1 MSSPDLLA
9 PSVRGEAF
17 APDLFRSLTALSAAL
32 LALALL
38 WAASGDPR
46 WVTGGPVWMKP
57 AKFALSFVL
66 FFWTL
71 ALVRDRLSPAV
82 QSGRTLAAIGAVMA
96 IAFSAEMAW
105 MFRQAAR
112 GAESHFNVATPL
124 EATMYKLMG
133 VGAVSLVIGAG
144 IVGWIARRDAAA
156 RMGPALREGVWL
168 GFGLGA
174 LLTLVIA
181 GTMSSGTGPHVGLH
195 PAGAPT
201 LPLLG
206 WSGVAGDLRPAH
218 FLAIHAMQAL
228 PLLGL
233 WLDGRG
239 GREGVRTIRFAAL
252 GWTALT
258 LAVFAQALM
267 GLPLLSMG

>member
-1 MSSPDLLA
+1 MSSPDILA
-9 PSVRGEAF
+9 PASLADRP
-17 APDLFRSLTALSAAL
+17 APDAFRSLTALSVAL
-32 LALALL
+32 FALALL

-46 WVTGGPVWMKP
+46 WVAGGPVWMKP
-57 AKFALSFVL
+57 AKFALSFIV
-66 FFWTL
+66 FFGTL

-82 QSGRTLAAIGAVMA
+82 RDGRPLRAIGAVMA
-96 IAFSAEMAW
+96 VAFTAEMAW

-124 EATMYKLMG
+124 EATMYSLMG
-133 VGAVSLVIGAG
+133 VGAVSLVLGAG
-144 IVGWIARRDAAA
+144 IIGWIARRDATAC
-156 RMGPALREGVWL
+156 MGPALREGVWL

-181 GTMSSGTGPHVGLH
+181 GYMSSGTGPHVGVH

-201 LPLLG
+201 LPFLG
-206 WSGVAGDLRPAH
+206 WSGVTGDLRPAH

-239 GREGVRTIRFAAL
+239 EASGVRTVRLAAL

-267 GLPLLSMG
+267 KWPLVRLG

>member
-9 PSVRGEAF
+9 PASPAARP
-17 APDLFRSLTALSAAL
+17 APDAFRSLTALAVAL
-32 LALALL
+32 FALALL

-57 AKFALSFVL
+57 AKFALSFIV
-66 FFWTL
+66 FFGTL

-82 QSGRTLAAIGAVMA
+82 RDGLALRAIGGVMA
-96 IAFSAEMAW
+96 VAFIAEMAW

-112 GAESHFNVATPL
+112 GAESHFNLATPL
-124 EATMYKLMG
+124 EATMYTLMG
-133 VGAVSLVIGAG
+133 VGAVSLVVGAG
-144 IVGWIARRDAAA
+144 IIGWIARRDADA

-181 GTMSSGTGPHVGLH
+181 GTMSSGTGPHVGVH

-206 WSGVAGDLRPAH
+206 WSGITGDLRPAH

-239 GREGVRTIRFAAL
+239 GAGGVRTVRLAAL

-258 LAVFAQALM
+258 LAVFAQALL
-267 GLPLLSMG
+267 GLPLVRMG